1 MRHPDVC
8 IQCTLQTKWG
18 INPKGTRSTYSGPW
32 SESGYHKW
40 IHSESK
46 KRAPPR
52 RVLDLSSVMAVLLPS
67 FFRIARS
74 GAQMPEQTAIPIP
87 SSLV

>member
-1 MRHPDVC
+1 MYTANKMGH
-8 IQCTLQTKWG
+8 KSEG
-18 INPKGTRSTYSGPW
+18 NEKYTYSGPW
-32 SESGYHKW
+32 SEKGYHKW